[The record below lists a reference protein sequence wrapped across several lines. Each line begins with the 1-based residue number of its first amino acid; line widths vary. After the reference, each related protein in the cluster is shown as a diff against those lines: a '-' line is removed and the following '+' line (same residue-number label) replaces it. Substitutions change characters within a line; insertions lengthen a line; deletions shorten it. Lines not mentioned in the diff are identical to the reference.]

1 LLPFLQFIIK
11 RKERGYG
18 CMCAKGLLQLKNIRL
33 RNTLSALNVLRV
45 RDMLSRVE
53 LARELNCP
61 GTAITRISRELIS
74 KGILKPAGL
83 LESKGGRPREQIELV
98 ADWKKAIGI
107 ELSPDRLTGILTDLK
122 GHILVREEIF
132 LNERL
137 GLEEFTH
144 SLELIAGRLLGVCEE
159 EKLLGVGIATFG
171 PFSGESGILGKVA
184 ACPALD
190 YFDIRKF
197 FAENFALTPQITDA
211 TYARALY
218 EIWFNPAPAR
228 GSFLLFDAGAGIGCA
243 TVFDGQ
249 IVFGKYSNVG
259 ELGHTVYKIDGE
271 ACACGKKGCLETLC
285 SIGVI
290 ERKARAL
297 TKSKKLKFA
306 EVVKSYASGKDEFN
320 EIIADSARWL
330 GLAIAN
336 QINFLIPDKVILT
349 GEMLQLGE
357 RFFKTVNDSID
368 EFVFPAFRKEMTLSK
383 SDSWRES
390 AALGA
395 ASLLVRKVSEDIKYL

>member
-1 LLPFLQFIIK
+1 
-11 RKERGYG
+11 
-18 CMCAKGLLQLKNIRL
+18 MCAKGLLQLKNIRL
-33 RNTLSALNVLRV
+33 RNTLSALNVLRT
-45 RDMLSRVE
+45 RDILSRVE

-61 GTAITRISRELIS
+61 GTAITRITRELIS

-83 LESKGGRPREQIELV
+83 LESNGGRPRERLELV
-98 ADWKKAIGI
+98 ADFKKAIGI
-107 ELSPDRLTGILTDLK
+107 ELSPHRITGILTDLK

-132 LNERL
+132 LSEQL
-137 GLEEFTH
+137 GIEEFIQ
-144 SLELIAGRLLGVCEE
+144 SLELVAKRLLAVCEE

-197 FAENFALTPQITDA
+197 FEDNFALSAQITDA

-218 EIWFNPAPAR
+218 EIWFNHAPDR

-243 TVFDGQ
+243 TVFDGH

-285 SIGVI
+285 SIGII
-290 ERKARAL
+290 ERKARTL
-297 TKSKKLKFA
+297 KKSKKLKFA
-306 EVVKSYASGKDEFN
+306 DVVKSYSSGNEDFT
-320 EIIADSARWL
+320 EIIEDSARWL

-349 GEMLQLGE
+349 GEMLLLGE
-357 RFFKTVNDSID
+357 RFFIKVNESID
-368 EFVFPAFRKEMTLSK
+368 EYVFPAFRKEMTVSK
-383 SDSWRES
+383 ANSWRES
-390 AALGA
+390 AAQGA
-395 ASLLVRKVSEDIKYL
+395 ASLLVRKVFEDTRFLA

>member
-1 LLPFLQFIIK
+1 
-11 RKERGYG
+11 
-18 CMCAKGLLQLKNIRL
+18 MCARGLLQLNKITL
-33 RNTLSALNVLRV
+33 RFTLSVLKCAP
-45 RDMLSRVE
+45 DPGLLSRVE
-53 LARELNCP
+53 LAPELIGP
-61 GTAITRISRELIS
+61 GTAITRITRELIG

-83 LESKGGRPREQIELV
+83 LESNGGRPREQIELV

-107 ELSPDRLTGILTDLK
+107 ELSPHRITGILTDLK

-132 LNERL
+132 LSEQL
-137 GLEEFTH
+137 GLEEFVH
-144 SLELIAGRLLGVCEE
+144 SLELVARRLLDVCEE
-159 EKLLGVGIATFG
+159 DKLLGIGIATFG
-171 PFSGESGILGKVA
+171 PFSGESKVLGNVA

-197 FAENFALTPQITDA
+197 FAENFALAVQITDA

-218 EIWFNPAPAR
+218 EIWFNHAPAR
-228 GSFLLFDAGAGIGCA
+228 GSFLLFDVGAGIGCA

-259 ELGHTVYKIDGE
+259 ELGHTVYKLDGE
-271 ACACGKKGCLETLC
+271 VCVCGKRGCLETLC

-290 ERKARAL
+290 EQKARIL
-297 TKSKKLKFA
+297 KKSKKLKFI
-306 EVVKSYASGKDEFN
+306 EVVKSYSSGKDDFT
-320 EIIADSARWL
+320 EIIEDCAHWL

-336 QINFLIPDKVILT
+336 QINFLIPDNIILT
-349 GEMLQLGE
+349 GEMFQLGE
-357 RFFKTVNDSID
+357 RFCKTVNASID
-368 EFVFPAFRKEMTLSK
+368 KYVFPAFRQEMSISK

-395 ASLLVRKVSEDIKYL
+395 ASLLVRKVFEDTKYL

>member
-1 LLPFLQFIIK
+1 
-11 RKERGYG
+11 
-18 CMCAKGLLQLKNIRL
+18 MCARGLLQLKNIHL
-33 RNTLSALNVLRV
+33 RNTLSVLNVLRTHGL
-45 RDMLSRVE
+45 LSRVE

-61 GTAITRISRELIS
+61 GTAITRITRELIG

-83 LESKGGRPREQIELV
+83 LESNGGRPREQIELV

-107 ELSPDRLTGILTDLK
+107 ELSPHRITGILTDLK

-132 LNERL
+132 LSEQL
-137 GLEEFTH
+137 GLEEFVN
-144 SLELIAGRLLGVCEE
+144 SLELVARRLLDVCEE
-159 EKLLGVGIATFG
+159 DKLLGIGIATFG
-171 PFSGESGILGKVA
+171 PFSGESKVLGNVA

-197 FAENFALTPQITDA
+197 FAENFALAVQITDA

-218 EIWFNPAPAR
+218 EIWFNHATAR
-228 GSFLLFDAGAGIGCA
+228 GSFLLFDVGAGIGCA

-259 ELGHTVYKIDGE
+259 ELGHTVYKLDGE
-271 ACACGKKGCLETLC
+271 VCVCGKRGCLETLC

-290 ERKARAL
+290 EQKARIL
-297 TKSKKLKFA
+297 KKSKKLKFI
-306 EVVKSYASGKDEFN
+306 EIVKSYSSGKDDFT
-320 EIIADSARWL
+320 EIIEDCAHWL

-336 QINFLIPDKVILT
+336 QINFLIPDNIILT
-349 GEMLQLGE
+349 GEMFQLGE
-357 RFFKTVNDSID
+357 RFCKTVNASID
-368 EFVFPAFRKEMTLSK
+368 KYVFPAFRQEMSISK

-395 ASLLVRKVSEDIKYL
+395 ASLLVRKVFEDTKYL